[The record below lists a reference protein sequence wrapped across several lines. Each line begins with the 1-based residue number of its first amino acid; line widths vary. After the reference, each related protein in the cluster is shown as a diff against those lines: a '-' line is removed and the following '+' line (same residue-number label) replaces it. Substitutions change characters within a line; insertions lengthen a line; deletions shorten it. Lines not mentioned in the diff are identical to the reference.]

1 MAALADEPGDQPASA
16 PWPGAKVVPLLAS
29 VAIGLALRFLVPVP
43 AGVTLQ
49 AWTLLAVFVSTI
61 AGACTCAEL
70 GARGCPNRL
79 RGPGSSSLRRLCVR
93 GRQPGTALSGA
104 CPGRRVAGLDAAGCI
119 RVH

>member
-70 GARGCPNRL
+70 GQEDIQTG
-79 RGPGSSSLRRLCVR
+79 
-93 GRQPGTALSGA
+93 
-104 CPGRRVAGLDAAGCI
+104 
-119 RVH
+119 